1 MVNRRDVAASLRRR
15 EFRLPCTPHR
25 RGFSLVELLLTLGL
39 VATLSAIVVP
49 QFMDML
55 QRGKVAKAATDIAG
69 MSMEIERFKDLNGR
83 YPSGLADIGLDGM
96 IDPWGN
102 AYRYMKI
109 EGVKGVGGMRKDRFL
124 VPINSDFDL
133 YSVGPDGV
141 TAGPLVSGPGRDDVV
156 RGNNGQFVGLASDF

>member
-1 MVNRRDVAASLRRR
+1 MANRRDSASSLRLQ
-15 EFRLPCTPHR
+15 EFRLPCAAR
-25 RGFSLVELLLTLGL
+25 GRGFSLVEVLITMGL
-39 VATLSAIVVP
+39 VAALSAIIVP

-55 QRGKVAKAATDIAG
+55 QRSQVAKASTDIAG
-69 MSMEIERFKDLNGR
+69 MSLEIERFKDLNGR
-83 YPSGLADIGLDGM
+83 YPNHLAEIGLDGM

-109 EGVKGVGGMRKDRFL
+109 EGAEGVGNMRKDRFL

-141 TAGPLVSGPGRDDVV
+141 TAAPLASGPGRDDIV
-156 RGNNGQFVGLASDF
+156 RANNGQFVGPATDF